1 METTTKLQT
10 ANTNTGARVL
20 RGRSRAARFASHLVE
35 ALTHLALLFFAA
47 VAFGAIL
54 WLVLASFKTGSEL
67 VEMPPTFL
75 PRQWTLDNYV
85 EILTVN
91 NFTRNLLNSII
102 VAVPTIFLVLFTSS
116 ITGYVFAKYQFP
128 AKEILFVLILSTM
141 MIPFAVTLLPL
152 FRFVTMLGW
161 ADTYQALVVPVCVSA
176 FGIFLMRQFLEGI
189 PNELIDAGRIDGA
202 SDWWIYL
209 HIIIPL
215 SVSPLSALAIFI
227 FIANWDS
234 YLWPIVITYSENMR
248 TLPVALASLV
258 GWSGRPR
265 YNLTL
270 TGAVLTVIPV
280 LVFYAVAQ
288 RRFVRGVTLSGLKL

>member
-1 METTTKLQT
+1 MEDTTELPTGM
-10 ANTNTGARVL
+10 AGARTEVVW
-20 RGRSRAARFASHLVE
+20 RQSRWTRFSSFLVE
-35 ALTHLALLFFAA
+35 GLTHLVLLFFAV

-54 WLVLASFKTGSEL
+54 WLILASFKTGSEL

-75 PRQWTLDNYV
+75 PREWTLANYV

-91 NFTRNLLNSII
+91 NFARNLFNSTV
-102 VAVPTIFLVLFTSS
+102 VAIPTIFLVLFTSS
-116 ITGYVFAKYQFP
+116 ITGLVFAKYHFP
-128 AKEILFVLILSTM
+128 GKEAVFVLILSTM
-141 MIPFAVTLLPL
+141 MIPFAVTVLPL
-152 FRFVTMLGW
+152 FRFVTLLGW
-161 ADTYQALVVPVCVSA
+161 ADTYQALIIPVCVSA

-209 HIIIPL
+209 RIIVPL
-215 SVSPLSALAIFI
+215 SAAPMSALAIFV
-227 FIANWDS
+227 FIGNWDS
-234 YLWPIVITYSENMR
+234 YFWPIVITYSETMY

-258 GWSGRPR
+258 GWAGRPR

-270 TGAVLTVIPV
+270 TGAVITVIPV